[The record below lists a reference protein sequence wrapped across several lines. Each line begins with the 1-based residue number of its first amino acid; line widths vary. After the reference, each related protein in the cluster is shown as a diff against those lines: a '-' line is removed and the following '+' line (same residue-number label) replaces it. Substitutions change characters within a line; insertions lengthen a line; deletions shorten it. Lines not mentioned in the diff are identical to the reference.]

1 VPSTD
6 QAAVDDALRDTELD
20 TATVRRAFAGFPS
33 GVVALIALVDGAP
46 VGLVASSFTVGVS
59 SSPPLVSV
67 AMQRSST
74 TWPLLRRAERIGVSV
89 LAEDQAHLARQ
100 LSAPDRAG
108 RFEGV
113 DLITTRTDARLLSG
127 AASWF
132 ECARHDEVDAGDH
145 TVAFL
150 EVTALGA
157 AAGRGPLVF
166 HGSTFRRL
174 TAAHPTSWPERA
186 GTHPPRPRGTRIDS
200 KENPHACSPDP

>member
-6 QAAVDDALRDTELD
+6 LPTVDDALLDTELD

-33 GVVALIALVDGAP
+33 GVVALIARVDGAP

-59 SSPPLVSV
+59 STPPLVSV
-67 AMQRSST
+67 AMRRSSA
-74 TWPLLRRAERIGVSV
+74 TWPLLRRADRIGVSV

-100 LSAPDRAG
+100 LSAPDRAR
-108 RFEGV
+108 RFDGV
-113 DLITTRTDARLLSG
+113 DLIATGTGARLLAG

-132 ECARHDEVDAGDH
+132 ECALHSEVDAGDH

-150 EVTALGA
+150 EVIALGTSPD
-157 AAGRGPLVF
+157 RPPLFF

-174 TAAHPTSWPERA
+174 AA
-186 GTHPPRPRGTRIDS
+186 
-200 KENPHACSPDP
+200 